1 MYDQIATK
9 VAGQYELFL
18 FALRGLY
25 LNAMAPG
32 ATVTPKL
39 VADVQGAAQRAAE
52 SFLGTAG
59 TELQAH
65 IAAYGQGDAVH
76 ALTVRKREALAQL
89 RGLVNQNVSQ
99 ALRDMRLG
107 GQDMSS
113 MLKDAGG
120 GMGLL
125 LQKRLT
131 TKTWT
136 VRDTSGRQW
145 EAAKLARVVVRD
157 FAVQADLDA
166 AAHAADLLR
175 ITHPDPEHKFAGM
188 VVSVSGAE
196 GYPSLESVR
205 AQAFHP
211 NTKAKAEPYVSA
223 Q

>member
-32 ATVTPKL
+32 AAVTPKL
-39 VADVQGAAQRAAE
+39 VADVQSAAQRAAE
-52 SFLGTAG
+52 SFLAG
-59 TELQAH
+59 AETELQAH
-65 IAAYGQGDAVH
+65 LAPYEGGDAQN
-76 ALTVRKREALAQL
+76 ALTQHKREAVAQL
-89 RGLVNQNVSQ
+89 RGLINQNVSE
-99 ALRDMRLG
+99 AVRDMRLG
-107 GQDMSS
+107 TQNVGS

-120 GMGLL
+120 SMGLL
-125 LQKRLT
+125 LQKRLA
-131 TKTWT
+131 TKNWA

-145 EAAKLARVVVRD
+145 EAPKLARVIVRG

-166 AAHAADLLR
+166 AAHQADLLR

-188 VVSVSGAE
+188 VVSVSGAD

-205 AQAFHP
+205 SLAFHP
-211 NTKAKAEPYVSA
+211 NTKAKAVPYVPA